1 MVRCSNFLGVS
12 WRILAGTFIFTVLTS
27 GIPAGALPPFQAG
40 RGQPAQGRNNNSQTQ
55 RNQQFDRQLQ
65 LQQELQADQLR
76 QFGSEMQQNEA
87 ERVRQQELLRAN
99 FRHHY
104 AVIRKNAEELVQLTS
119 SLQSDLESN
128 GKQALT
134 RDTIDKTKKMQK
146 LAHEILDNMA
156 GQKVSKPHA
165 SRSTASSAGP
175 VGIDIAD
182 HEQLLKGKTRD
193 AKSVAAQVEKAVE
206 NYLASDNEQAVS
218 VSALQSASDKKHLD
232 PNLATVINGTIML
245 QQLADE
251 MRSEM
256 RKVNA
261 LR

>member
-1 MVRCSNFLGVS
+1 MIRCSKSLHLV
-12 WRILAGTFIFTVLTS
+12 WRILLSFFIFTVLAS
-27 GIPAGALPPFQAG
+27 GIPACALPPFQSG
-40 RGQPAQGRNNNSQTQ
+40 HGQPAQGRSNNSQTQ

-87 ERVRQQELLRAN
+87 ERARQQELLRAN

-104 AVIRKNAEELVQLTS
+104 AIIRKNAEELVQLTS

-128 GKQALT
+128 DNQALT
-134 RDTIDKTKKMQK
+134 RDMIDKTKRMQK

-156 GQKVSKPHA
+156 ERKVPKPQAPH
-165 SRSTASSAGP
+165 SIASSTGSA
-175 VGIDIAD
+175 GIDIAD

-218 VSALQSASDKKHLD
+218 VSALQGASDKKHLD

-251 MRSEM
+251 IRSEM
-256 RKVNA
+256 RKTNA

>member
-1 MVRCSNFLGVS
+1 MIRCSKSLHVGWGILVS
-12 WRILAGTFIFTVLTS
+12 LFIFTVLAS
-27 GIPAGALPPFQAG
+27 GIPACALPPFQAG
-40 RGQPAQGRNNNSQTQ
+40 RGQPAQGHNNNSQTQ
-55 RNQQFDRQLQ
+55 RNQQFDQQLQ
-65 LQQELQADQLR
+65 LQQELQAAQLR
-76 QFGSEMQQNEA
+76 QFGSEMQLSEA
-87 ERVRQQELLRAN
+87 ERARQQELLRAN

-119 SLQSDLESN
+119 SLQSDFESN
-128 GKQALT
+128 SNQALT

-156 GQKVSKPHA
+156 GRKISKPQA
-165 SRSTASSAGP
+165 PRSTVSSTRPAGI
-175 VGIDIAD
+175 GIAD

-206 NYLASDNEQAVS
+206 DYLASDNEQAVS
-218 VSALQSASDKKHLD
+218 VSALQGASDKKHLN
-232 PNLATVINGTIML
+232 PNLATVVNGTIKL

-251 MRSEM
+251 IRSEM

>member
-1 MVRCSNFLGVS
+1 MG
-12 WRILAGTFIFTVLTS
+12 WRILAGSFILTVLAA
-27 GIPAGALPPFQAG
+27 GIPACALPPLQAG
-40 RGQPAQGRNNNSQTQ
+40 HGQPAQGRNNNSQTQ
-55 RNQQFDRQLQ
+55 RNQQFDRQRQ

-87 ERVRQQELLRAN
+87 ERARHQELLRAN

-119 SLQSDLESN
+119 SLQSDLENN
-128 GKQALT
+128 GNAALT
-134 RDTIDKTKKMQK
+134 RDTIDKTKRMQK

-156 GQKVSKPHA
+156 GRKLPKPQA
-165 SRSTASSAGP
+165 PRSTASSTGPAGI
-175 VGIDIAD
+175 GIAD
-182 HEQLLKGKTRD
+182 HEQLLKGKTRN

-206 NYLASDNEQAVS
+206 NYLANDNEQAVS
-218 VSALQSASDKKHLD
+218 VSALQGASDKKHLD
-232 PNLATVINGTIML
+232 PNLAIVVNGTIML

-251 MRSEM
+251 IRSEM
-256 RKVNA
+256 RKVSA

>member
-1 MVRCSNFLGVS
+1 MIRCKSLGVS
-12 WRILAGTFIFTVLTS
+12 WRIIVSSFILTVLAS
-27 GIPAGALPPFQAG
+27 GIPVFSLAPFQAG
-40 RGQPAQGRNNNSQTQ
+40 QRASGSNNNSQAQ
-55 RNQQFDRQLQ
+55 RNQQFDQQLQ

-76 QFGSEMQQNEA
+76 QFGSEMQQSEA
-87 ERVRQQELLRAN
+87 ERARQQELLRAN

-104 AVIRKNAEELVQLTS
+104 AIIRRNAEELVQLTS
-119 SLQSDLESN
+119 SLQSDFESN

-134 RDTIDKTKKMQK
+134 HDTIDKTKRVQK

-156 GQKVSKPHA
+156 GRKVPKPQTP
-165 SRSTASSAGP
+165 RSSASSTGSAGT
-175 VGIDIAD
+175 GIAD
-182 HEQLLKGKTRD
+182 HEQLLTSKTGD
-193 AKSVAAQVEKAVE
+193 AKKIAAQVEKAVE

-218 VSALQSASDKKHLD
+218 VSALKSAGDKGHFD
-232 PNLATVINGTIML
+232 PNSETIINGTIKL

-251 MRSEM
+251 IRSEM